1 MPLVS
6 GLPLLGGLALVL
18 LWLALVLTA
27 AGLAR
32 RLWPGQRELS
42 RKLVHMGAG
51 LALPIA
57 WATAIPLAI
66 ALPAALGAT
75 LITALNHRYRLL
87 PAVEDVGRHSWGTIA
102 YGASISLL
110 LALYWPSRPELVTAG
125 VLTMALGDGLAG
137 LGGAA
142 LPSFRWKL
150 FGQTKSLWG
159 TALMASVSA
168 GVLLML
174 LPGAPWGLLLAIAA
188 TATALE
194 QLSWGG
200 LDNLTVPL
208 ATAWLCSWLRA

>member
-1 MPLVS
+1 MPLP
-6 GLPLLGGLALVL
+6 GGFPLLGGLALVL
-18 LWLALVLTA
+18 LWLALVLSA
-27 AGLAR
+27 AVLAR

-75 LITALNHRYRLL
+75 LVTALNHRFRLL

-110 LALYWPSRPELVTAG
+110 LSLYWPSRPELVSAG

-137 LGGAA
+137 LVGAS
-142 LPSFRWKL
+142 LPSWRWSL
-150 FGQTKSLWG
+150 FGQTKSLGG
-159 TALMASVSA
+159 TAVMASVTA
-168 GVLLML
+168 LVLVVL
-174 LPGAPWGLLLAIAA
+174 LPGSPWGLLLAIAA

-200 LDNLTVPL
+200 LDNLSVPL
-208 ATAWLCSWLRA
+208 ATAWLCSWLQP

>member
-1 MPLVS
+1 M
-6 GLPLLGGLALVL
+6 L
-18 LWLALVLTA
+18 LWLALVLSA
-27 AGLAR
+27 AVLAR

-75 LITALNHRYRLL
+75 LVTALNHRFRLL

-110 LALYWPSRPELVTAG
+110 LALYWPSQPALVSAG

-137 LGGAA
+137 LVGA
-142 LPSFRWKL
+142 
-150 FGQTKSLWG
+150 SL
-159 TALMASVSA
+159 
-168 GVLLML
+168 
-174 LPGAPWGLLLAIAA
+174 
-188 TATALE
+188 
-194 QLSWGG
+194 
-200 LDNLTVPL
+200 PL
-208 ATAWLCSWLRA
+208 ALIHICRCRRMKRLCCRWPPHHSTHKSRIRVLGPLILNDTYQPTDTTTRIHR